1 MSVNT
6 QAQEL
11 GKKKHPPGLYLL
23 FLTEMWE
30 RFSYY
35 GMRAILIL
43 YLTTELVSGGLGI
56 DNKTALSIYGFYT
69 GAVYFTPLIGGWL
82 ADRYLG
88 HRLSITIGGVL
99 MALGNIALFSHQS
112 QTFLYIGLAL
122 LIAGNGFFKP
132 NISTLLGQL
141 YEGNESRRDAGYTIF
156 YMGINVGAFFAPL
169 LIGFVSEDL
178 FAKTVDGVMT
188 YGYKYGFLISAIGMI
203 IGQVLFNLFANKY
216 LGDAGKRP
224 IVDRTK
230 DSKENSTKAPLTHSE
245 KQRTWVIIII
255 TCFVVFF
262 WAGFEQAGSSLTL
275 YTKDFVDRS
284 VFGYTV
290 PVSWFQSLNPL
301 FIVLLAPLVSALWVK
316 LASSKRG
323 DIPVPTKMAMGMIT
337 LGLGYI
343 VLLFAIFKTGNDAA
357 TIQHKASIM
366 FIVVTYFLHTM
377 GELFLSPVGLSLVSR
392 IAPVKLASLLMG
404 VWLASSGF
412 ANIIAGQL
420 AAITQSLG
428 YFEVFA
434 LIGGVAIFFGLILL
448 ALSKKLVAM
457 MQIK

>member
-1 MSVNT
+1 MSANA
-6 QAQEL
+6 QAL
-11 GKKKHPPGLYLL
+11 NNKKHPPGLYLL

-56 DNKTALSIYGFYT
+56 DSSVALSIYGFYT
-69 GAVYFTPLIGGWL
+69 GAVYFTPLVGGWL

-88 HRLSITIGGVL
+88 HRLSITIGGTL
-99 MALGNIALFSHQS
+99 MALGNIALFAHQS
-112 QTFLYIGLAL
+112 RLALFIGLL
-122 LIAGNGFFKP
+122 LMIIGNGFFKP
-132 NISTLLGQL
+132 NISTLLGDL
-141 YEGNESRRDAGYTIF
+141 YKGNESRRDAGFTIF
-156 YMGINVGAFFAPL
+156 YMGINLGAFFAPL
-169 LIGFVSEDL
+169 LIGFLSEDL
-178 FAKTVDGVMT
+178 FASTVNGVMH
-188 YGYKYGFLISAIGMI
+188 YGFRYGFLVSAIGMI
-203 IGQVLFNLFANKY
+203 IGQVIFNLLANKY
-216 LGDAGKRP
+216 LGDIGKRP
-224 IVDRTK
+224 ATIEVADG
-230 DSKENSTKAPLTHSE
+230 KEIKNNKPLTRGE

-275 YTKDFVDRS
+275 YTKDFVDRE
-284 VFGYTV
+284 VFGWTM
-290 PVSWFQSLNPL
+290 PISWFQSLNPF
-301 FIVLLAPLVSALWVK
+301 FIVLLAPAISALWVK
-316 LASSKRG
+316 LANSKRG

-343 VLLFAIFKTGNDAA
+343 VLLFAVFQTGNDAA
-357 TIQHKASIM
+357 TMAQKANMM
-366 FIVVTYFLHTM
+366 FIIVTYLMHTL

-404 VWLASSGF
+404 VWLASSGI
-412 ANIIAGQL
+412 ANILAGQL
-420 AAITQSLG
+420 AAFTQSLG

-434 LIGGVAIFFGLILL
+434 VIGGLAIFFGLLLL

-457 MQIK
+457 METE

>member
-1 MSVNT
+1 MSANA
-6 QAQEL
+6 QAL
-11 GKKKHPPGLYLL
+11 NNKKHPPGLYLL

-56 DNKTALSIYGFYT
+56 DSSVALSIYGFYT
-69 GAVYFTPLIGGWL
+69 GAVYFTPLVGGWL

-88 HRLSITIGGVL
+88 HRLSITIGGTL
-99 MALGNIALFSHQS
+99 MALGNIALFAHQS
-112 QTFLYIGLAL
+112 RLALFIGLL
-122 LIAGNGFFKP
+122 LMIIGNGFFKP
-132 NISTLLGQL
+132 NISTLLGDL
-141 YEGNESRRDAGYTIF
+141 YKGNESRRDAGFTIF
-156 YMGINVGAFFAPL
+156 YMGINLGAFFAPL
-169 LIGFVSEDL
+169 LIGFLSEDL
-178 FAKTVDGVMT
+178 FASTVNGVMH
-188 YGYKYGFLISAIGMI
+188 YGFRYGFLASAIGMI
-203 IGQVLFNLFANKY
+203 IGQVIFNLLANKY
-216 LGDAGKRP
+216 LGDIGKRP
-224 IVDRTK
+224 ATIELADG
-230 DSKENSTKAPLTHSE
+230 KEIKNNKPLTRGE

-275 YTKDFVDRS
+275 YTKDFVDRE
-284 VFGYTV
+284 VFGWTM
-290 PVSWFQSLNPL
+290 PISWFQSLNPF
-301 FIVLLAPLVSALWVK
+301 FIVLLAPAISALWVK
-316 LASSKRG
+316 LANSKRG

-343 VLLFAIFKTGNDAA
+343 VLLFAVFQTGNDAA
-357 TIQHKASIM
+357 TMAQKANMM
-366 FIVVTYFLHTM
+366 FIIVTYLMHTL

-404 VWLASSGF
+404 VWLASSGI
-412 ANIIAGQL
+412 ANILAGQL
-420 AAITQSLG
+420 AAFTQSLG

-434 LIGGVAIFFGLILL
+434 VIGGLAIFFGLLLL

-457 MQIK
+457 METE

>member
-1 MSVNT
+1 MSANA
-6 QAQEL
+6 QAL
-11 GKKKHPPGLYLL
+11 NNKKHPPGLYLL

-56 DNKTALSIYGFYT
+56 DSSVALSIYGFYT
-69 GAVYFTPLIGGWL
+69 GAVYFTPLVGGWL

-88 HRLSITIGGVL
+88 HRLSITIGGTL
-99 MALGNIALFSHQS
+99 MALGNIALFAHQS
-112 QTFLYIGLAL
+112 RLALFIGLL
-122 LIAGNGFFKP
+122 LMIIGNGFFKP
-132 NISTLLGQL
+132 NISTLLGDL
-141 YEGNESRRDAGYTIF
+141 YKGNESRRDAGFTIF
-156 YMGINVGAFFAPL
+156 YMGINLGAFFAPL
-169 LIGFVSEDL
+169 LIGFLSEDL
-178 FAKTVDGVMT
+178 FASTVNGVMH
-188 YGYKYGFLISAIGMI
+188 YGFRYGFLASAIGMI
-203 IGQVLFNLFANKY
+203 IGQVIFNLLANKY
-216 LGDAGKRP
+216 LGDIGKRP
-224 IVDRTK
+224 ATIEVADG
-230 DSKENSTKAPLTHSE
+230 KEIKNNKPLTRGE

-275 YTKDFVDRS
+275 YTKDFVDRE
-284 VFGYTV
+284 VFGWTM
-290 PVSWFQSLNPL
+290 PISWFQSLNPF
-301 FIVLLAPLVSALWVK
+301 FIVLLAPAISALWVK
-316 LASSKRG
+316 LANSKRG

-343 VLLFAIFKTGNDAA
+343 VLLFAVFQTGNDAA
-357 TIQHKASIM
+357 TMAQKANMM
-366 FIVVTYFLHTM
+366 FIIVTYLMHTL

-404 VWLASSGF
+404 VWLASSGI
-412 ANIIAGQL
+412 ANILAGQL
-420 AAITQSLG
+420 AAFTQSLG

-434 LIGGVAIFFGLILL
+434 VIGGLAIFFGLLLL

-457 MQIK
+457 METE

>member
-1 MSVNT
+1 MSANA
-6 QAQEL
+6 QAL
-11 GKKKHPPGLYLL
+11 NNKKHPPGLYLL

-56 DNKTALSIYGFYT
+56 DSSVALSIYGFYT
-69 GAVYFTPLIGGWL
+69 GAVYFTPLVGGWL

-88 HRLSITIGGVL
+88 HRLSITIGGTL
-99 MALGNIALFSHQS
+99 MALGNIALFAHQS
-112 QTFLYIGLAL
+112 RMALFIGLL
-122 LIAGNGFFKP
+122 LMIIGNGFFKP
-132 NISTLLGQL
+132 NISTLLGDL
-141 YEGNESRRDAGYTIF
+141 YKGNESRRDAGFTIF
-156 YMGINVGAFFAPL
+156 YMGINLGAFFAPL
-169 LIGFVSEDL
+169 LIGFLSEDL
-178 FAKTVDGVMT
+178 FASTVNGVMH
-188 YGYKYGFLISAIGMI
+188 YGFRYGFLASAIGMI
-203 IGQVLFNLFANKY
+203 IGQVIFNLLANKY
-216 LGDAGKRP
+216 LGDIGKRP
-224 IVDRTK
+224 ATIEVADG
-230 DSKENSTKAPLTHSE
+230 KEIKNNKPLTRGE

-275 YTKDFVDRS
+275 YTKDFVDRE
-284 VFGYTV
+284 VFGWTM
-290 PVSWFQSLNPL
+290 PISWFQSLNPF
-301 FIVLLAPLVSALWVK
+301 FIVLLAPAISALWVK
-316 LASSKRG
+316 LANSKRG

-343 VLLFAIFKTGNDAA
+343 VLLFAVFQTGNDAA
-357 TIQHKASIM
+357 TMAQKANMM
-366 FIVVTYFLHTM
+366 FIIVTYLMHTL

-404 VWLASSGF
+404 VWLASSGI
-412 ANIIAGQL
+412 ANILAGQF
-420 AAITQSLG
+420 AAFTQSLG

-434 LIGGVAIFFGLILL
+434 VIGGLAIFFGLLLL

-457 MQIK
+457 METE